1 MMVKLNFLHYSSF
14 QCHNIFVET
23 DTLLLGLLNIE
34 NNSIYFKYKSFVI
47 LSMFLLA
54 VLINLMHPC

>member
-23 DTLLLGLLNIE
+23 DTFLLGLLNIE
-34 NNSIYFKYKSFVI
+34 NNSIFFQI
-47 LSMFLLA
+47 
-54 VLINLMHPC
+54 